1 MRDFNRNGKSDCHD
15 RYLYHKGFETRM
27 DALKKMDEPSLH
39 IESDHEVPTWGSI
52 LKTWAIVVLGS
63 MLLSVLGVQ

>member
-15 RYLYHKGFETRM
+15 RYLFHKGFETRM

-39 IESDHEVPTWGSI
+39 IDSDPEAPSWGSVLKLWGI
-52 LKTWAIVVLGS
+52 LILAI
-63 MLLSVLGVQ
+63 MLLSVVGVL

>member
-15 RYLYHKGFETRM
+15 RYIFHKGFETRM

-39 IESDHEVPTWGSI
+39 IDPDKEAPGCGTILAVWG
-52 LKTWAIVVLGS
+52 VVAVLF
-63 MLLSVLGVQ
+63 MLVSVLEGL

>member
-1 MRDFNRNGKSDCHD
+1 
-15 RYLYHKGFETRM
+15 M